1 MKAILTWVTIFGV
14 MIVFMVGCGSDENSI
29 IDEDVPATDQKE
41 VLTLRVKKGLAEAKQ
56 RVPIVKDYQEQREQ
70 IAAQK
75 IPSAQI
81 IRELEALDK
90 KYEPYVTRLSKIYVL
105 VNDTEVVELLGDWVQ
120 KEADAIFEPLDWE
133 E

>member
-14 MIVFMVGCGSDENSI
+14 MIVFMVGCGSDENPI
-29 IDEDVPATDQKE
+29 IEEDSQATDQE

-56 RVPIVKDYQEQREQ
+56 LVPIVKDYQEQREQ
-70 IAAQK
+70 IASQK

-81 IRELEALDK
+81 IKELEALDE
-90 KYEPYVTRLSKIYVL
+90 KYESYVTRLSKIYVL

-120 KEADAIFEPLDWE
+120 KEADAIFERLDWE

>member
-1 MKAILTWVTIFGV
+1 MKSILIWVTVLGV

-29 IDEDVPATDQKE
+29 IEEDSQATDQE
-41 VLTLRVKKGLAEAKQ
+41 ATTLKVKKALAEARQ
-56 RVPIVKDYQEQREQ
+56 LFPIVKDYLEQREQ
-70 IAAQK
+70 IASQK

-81 IRELEALDK
+81 IKELEALDE
-90 KYEPYVTRLSKIYVL
+90 KYEPDVSRFSEIYVL

-120 KEADAIFEPLDWE
+120 KEAAVIFEPLDWE